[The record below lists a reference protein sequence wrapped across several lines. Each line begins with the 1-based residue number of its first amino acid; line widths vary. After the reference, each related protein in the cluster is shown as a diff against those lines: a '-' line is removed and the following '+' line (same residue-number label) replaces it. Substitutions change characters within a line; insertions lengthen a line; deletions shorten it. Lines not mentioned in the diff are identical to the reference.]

1 MVGSYMDIKK
11 ILQIAWISCG
21 IGITSVLFIHFFMMA
36 ISPYYLYS
44 FLSILSLSFLPYS
57 LFYKYFSEHVQKS
70 LFIVNV
76 TLFVGFMYWLE
87 PWLGYALFY
96 FTPVYAVI
104 FKKLS
109 YFIYSLIATIA
120 SYLLATHFNQE
131 LTFESV
137 TAMTQLSLYLCFI
150 IILYLAA
157 KELLHSEKQNNLY
170 TKTMEALVLAI
181 EAKDMYTR
189 GHSNR
194 VSEYSIIL
202 GKQMKKSGFEL
213 DLDTLRVSSLLH
225 DIGKVNIPLEIL
237 QKPGKLTDKEY
248 KIIQLHPVYGA
259 DIAKQMEF
267 SDVIIKAILHH
278 HERMDGR
285 GYPQNLNGNE
295 IPIYSKIISI
305 ADTFDALTTDRSY
318 RDAFTYEEA
327 TEIILSNSG
336 TQFDSQLIPLF
347 KEVYPL
353 YLEVAKR
360 PQQTKKF
367 ASA

>member
-1 MVGSYMDIKK
+1 MDIKK
-11 ILQIAWISCG
+11 ILRIVWISCA
-21 IGITSVLFIHFFMMA
+21 IGIIFVLFIHFYMLNIPPF
-36 ISPYYLYS
+36 YLYS
-44 FLSILSLSFLPYS
+44 FLSVLSLSFLPYS
-57 LFYKYFSEHVQKS
+57 LVYKYFSESVQKS

-76 TLFVGFMYWLE
+76 TLFVGFLYWLE
-87 PWLGYALFY
+87 PWLGYSLFY
-96 FTPVYAVI
+96 FTPVYAAL

-109 YFIYSLIATIA
+109 YFIYSFIATIA
-120 SYLLATHFNQE
+120 SYLLAIYFNQE
-131 LTFESV
+131 LTFEPV
-137 TAMTQLSLYLCFI
+137 TAMTQLSLFLCYI
-150 IILYLAA
+150 TILYLAGQ
-157 KELLHSEKQNNLY
+157 ELLHSEKQNNLY

-181 EAKDMYTR
+181 EVKDMYTR

-202 GKQMKKSGFEL
+202 GKRMRQAGFEL

-237 QKPGKLTDKEY
+237 QKPGKLTDEEY

-267 SDVIIKAILHH
+267 SDIIIKAILHH
-278 HERMDGR
+278 HERMDGK
-285 GYPQNLNGNE
+285 GYPQRLNGYE
-295 IPIYSKIISI
+295 IPIYSKIIAI

-318 RDAFTYEEA
+318 RDAFTYEQA
-327 TEIILSNSG
+327 KEIILENSG

-353 YLEVAKR
+353 FLEVGKLPQKAK
-360 PQQTKKF
+360 KS